1 MHALLITCERRDLE
15 HLLDA
20 LGDWQTDG
28 EAKIVLYGTTN
39 KLQDG
44 FILMQ
49 WNQPISEGFQR
60 MQLKADPSIFDYVV
74 YDLSALPQPPVP
86 TTL

>member
-1 MHALLITCERRDLE
+1 MQTVLITCQRRDLD

-20 LGDWQTDG
+20 LGDWKQEG
-28 EAKIVLYGTTN
+28 EAKIVLYGYTQ

-44 FILMQ
+44 FILMH
-49 WNQPISEGFQR
+49 WTKPITEGFQR
-60 MQLKADPSIFDYVV
+60 MQLKEDPGIIDYLV
-74 YDLSALPQPPVP
+74 YDLSPQRSDT

>member
-1 MHALLITCERRDLE
+1 MHTLLILCGRRDLD

-20 LGDWQTDG
+20 LGDWQTEG

-39 KLQDG
+39 KVQDG

-49 WNQPISEGFQR
+49 WSHPITEGFQR
-60 MQLKADPSIFDYVV
+60 MQLKADPGILDYVV
-74 YDLSALPQPPVP
+74 YDLPLSPSVSIVL
-86 TTL
+86 